1 MKTYVFDIDGTICSN
16 TYGQYELAKPY
27 KERIDFINSLYKQ
40 GAVIKYFT
48 ARGSTTGIDW
58 YELTNRQLKEW
69 GALYNELILNKP
81 EGDFYI
87 DDKGFN
93 SENWFFSKEQDYNK
107 KIVLDNENFILKES
121 IVNHIEVLNK
131 LLLDSKINN
140 QLIDLCKKVRETL
153 KQGGKIIFAGNGG
166 SFSDSQHLA
175 AEFVSRFKTD
185 RIPLSAISLGT
196 NSSNLTA
203 IGNDYGFE
211 DIFARE
217 LVAIGKEKDLLIALT
232 TSGNSKNIIKLIDVS
247 INLKIP
253 FFILTGQS
261 GGELAIH
268 NEKVLKVPSE
278 ETAIIQQ
285 IHIILGHIICQNSEL
300 SFLKKNTNSKHSLD

>member
-16 TYGQYELAKPY
+16 TYGKYELAKPY
-27 KERIDFINSLYKQ
+27 KERIALINNLFKQ
-40 GAVIKYFT
+40 GSVIKYFS

-58 YELTNRQLKEW
+58 YELTNNQLKEW

-81 EGDFYI
+81 EGDIYI

-93 SENWFFSKEQDYNK
+93 SESWIFPKGKDPNK
-107 KIVLDNENFILKES
+107 KIVINENFILKES
-121 IVNHIEVLNK
+121 IFNHIEVLNK

-140 QLIDLCKKVRETL
+140 QLINVCKKVRETL
-153 KQGGKIIFAGNGG
+153 KKGGKIIFAGNGG

-211 DIFARE
+211 DVFARE
-217 LVAIGKEKDLLIALT
+217 LIAIGKEKDLLLALT
-232 TSGNSKNIIKLIDVS
+232 TSGNSKNIIKLIDES

-253 FFILTGQS
+253 FFILTGHS
-261 GGELAIH
+261 GGVLAMH

-285 IHIILGHIICQNSEL
+285 IHIILGHIICKNSEL
-300 SFLKKNTNSKHSLD
+300 PFLKKSNNF